1 MTAKK
6 IIPHYAAH
14 RFVRKS
20 VLLSAAMAS
29 ALGVIAAQTAVAGE
43 PFKVPENG
51 SSGWFEITVTLKP
64 TAITTSSWDQ
74 ENDDSIFLLDGD
86 AGSNV
91 AIYWW
96 EPVSKITSEY
106 YSLTR
111 QEGSNIWHPTSGIGN
126 TQNVALKITAEGS
139 FNVGWD
145 FKKTKITIQ
154 ITRHSL
160 RILEIKP

>member
-1 MTAKK
+1 MHKTKMTAKK

-43 PFKVPENG
+43 PFNVPENG
-51 SSGWFEITVTLKP
+51 SSDWFEITVTLKP

-74 ENDDSIFLLDGD
+74 ENNDSIFLLDGD

-91 AIYWW
+91 AIRWW
-96 EPVSKITSEY
+96 EPVSKITSAY

-111 QEGSNIWHPTSGIGN
+111 QEGTNIYGPDVQIDGE
-126 TQNVALKITAEGS
+126 QNVVLKITAEGS

-145 FKKTKITIQ
+145 FKKK
-154 ITRHSL
+154 R
-160 RILEIKP
+160 K